1 MNSADCNGPSR
12 LIANSSFHDR
22 DCRKVR
28 ESAMLGFVEYPSIF
42 VKENKGTKL
51 PLNQCQAIKFFYL
64 EFQKI
69 Y

>member
-1 MNSADCNGPSR
+1 
-12 LIANSSFHDR
+12 
-22 DCRKVR
+22 
-28 ESAMLGFVEYPSIF
+28 MLGFVEYPSIF